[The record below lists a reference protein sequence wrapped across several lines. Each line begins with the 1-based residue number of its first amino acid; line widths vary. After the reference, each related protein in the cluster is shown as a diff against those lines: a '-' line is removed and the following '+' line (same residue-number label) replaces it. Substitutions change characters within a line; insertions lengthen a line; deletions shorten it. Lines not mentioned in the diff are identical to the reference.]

1 MIFLNLIFSFFT
13 FLCSQDIS
21 VVSKDYATVLS
32 SYTNKAAIL
41 YFESTEG
48 ITKDGVIFAEKL
60 MDGIMSNGI
69 KVVDPMIAGVKF
81 KKFGLKT
88 LGDMEQKNKNQIIKE
103 LGTDY
108 AVMGSV
114 SRIGGEVE
122 IRGRIIRISD
132 FEVLKVLTHRIPIYW
147 ADENQNKTLKKI
159 NSKNAQN
166 LKTTEECKV
175 PELVQIASDMSVSN
189 YPYVCADF
197 SCKMINC
204 SKYPTAKE
212 KIYKIYFK
220 DPSKTVVVTDD
231 FFNILEEYK
240 TQ

>member
-21 VVSKDYATVLS
+21 AVSKDYATVLS

-60 MDGIMSNGI
+60 MDGIMNNGI

-88 LGDMEQKNKNQIIKE
+88 LGDMEQKNKNQIMKE

-108 AVMGSV
+108 A
-114 SRIGGEVE
+114 
-122 IRGRIIRISD
+122 
-132 FEVLKVLTHRIPIYW
+132 
-147 ADENQNKTLKKI
+147 
-159 NSKNAQN
+159 
-166 LKTTEECKV
+166 
-175 PELVQIASDMSVSN
+175 
-189 YPYVCADF
+189 
-197 SCKMINC
+197 
-204 SKYPTAKE
+204 
-212 KIYKIYFK
+212 
-220 DPSKTVVVTDD
+220 
-231 FFNILEEYK
+231 
-240 TQ
+240 